1 MKEVLRID
9 VMLDGVEK
17 VQGAGGEVTVICF
30 HGTFSCDLGSGTILP
45 GGVDTQIQRKGEDK
59 LLSAR
64 YILEGKDAQGSPFRI
79 FVENNGICKE
89 GEPLLTHPVIYTD
102 TEKLQWMEQ
111 EKMLG
116 TVEGSGENRVQI
128 KIYQEE
134 EYAGGN

>member
-1 MKEVLRID
+1 MKEILRID
-9 VMLDGVEK
+9 VTLDEVEK
-17 VQGAGGEVTVICF
+17 LQGAGGEVTMICF
-30 HGTFSCDLGSGTILP
+30 HGSFTCDFGSGRILP
-45 GGVDTQIQRKGEDK
+45 GGVDTQIQKKGKDK
-59 LLSAR
+59 MLSAR

-111 EKMLG
+111 AKMFG
-116 TVEGSGENRVQI
+116 IVEGSGENRVRI

-134 EYAGGN
+134 EHVG

>member
-1 MKEVLRID
+1 MKEILRID
-9 VMLDGVEK
+9 VTLDEVEK
-17 VQGAGGEVTVICF
+17 VHGAGGDVTMICF
-30 HGTFSCDLGSGTILP
+30 HGTFACAFGSGKILP
-45 GGVDTQIQRKGEDK
+45 GGVDTQIQKEGGDK

-89 GEPLLTHPVIYTD
+89 GESILTHPVIYTD

-111 EKMLG
+111 AKMLG
-116 TVEGSGENRVQI
+116 IVEGSGENRVRI

-134 EYAGGN
+134 EHVG